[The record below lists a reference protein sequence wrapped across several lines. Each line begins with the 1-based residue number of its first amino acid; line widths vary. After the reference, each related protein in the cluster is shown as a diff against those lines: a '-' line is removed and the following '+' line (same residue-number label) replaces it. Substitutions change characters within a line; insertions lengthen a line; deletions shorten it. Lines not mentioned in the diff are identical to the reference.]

1 MAVPEWRRV
10 LGGGARAQPGAP
22 LPNAGPA
29 PQRPAPAQR
38 PTNPP
43 PSPEQIAGIPQ
54 VGVDINGVAG
64 NRGLGGELPQVN
76 K

>member
-1 MAVPEWRRV
+1 MAVPGWRV
-10 LGGGARAQPGAP
+10 LGGGTDSAVTRRQPA
-22 LPNAGPA
+22 NPA
-29 PQRPAPAQR
+29 PHC
-38 PTNPP
+38 PT